1 VNSPALLDGAHDE
14 AWVEPDDSSVSSLS
28 DQSVGP
34 EVKAPSLLAGVQP
47 STSAATAASKRPDK
61 MYVQSVSG
69 VIQPGEMCAI
79 MGSSGAGKTSLL
91 SILSQ
96 RKNAADFSGKVYYN
110 GALGVMP
117 PFGFVTQE
125 DVHEEVMTVRESLE
139 FACELRLPESL
150 SREQKQKRVQR
161 ILNML
166 LLQNVADNTVG
177 GQDAYGVSGGELKR
191 LSIGVELLHFPGLM
205 FLDEPTTGLDSSTS
219 LEVLSA
225 LRSLANQNRTIV
237 MTIHQP
243 SQDMFQLF
251 DKALIMAESRVVYFG
266 GVHRCTD
273 FYTESPYRFHF
284 PTTMDPAEFM
294 IAAAGS
300 FVPAEDGRTVSAG
313 ELAAYYA
320 SSAQCVALREMI
332 RALERSYNSRS
343 PSTPDSVSAVNTNS
357 SGPVSGGNSVFTAS
371 DTTTI
376 SGTEPS
382 SMRHQ
387 LSTLLGRRWLVMKR
401 KWKYYM
407 WIFSW

>member
-1 VNSPALLDGAHDE
+1 
-14 AWVEPDDSSVSSLS
+14 
-28 DQSVGP
+28 
-34 EVKAPSLLAGVQP
+34 
-47 STSAATAASKRPDK
+47 
-61 MYVQSVSG
+61 

-110 GALGVMP
+110 GVLGVMP
-117 PFGFVTQE
+117 AFGFVTQE
-125 DVHEEVMTVRESLE
+125 DVHEEVLTVRESLE
-139 FACELRLPESL
+139 FACELRLPESM
-150 SREQKQKRVQR
+150 SKEEKQKRVQR

-166 LLQNVADNTVG
+166 MLQGVADNTVG

-266 GVHRCTD
+266 AVHRCTD
-273 FYTESPYRFHF
+273 FFTESPYQFHF
-284 PTTMDPAEFM
+284 PTSMDPAEFM
-294 IAAAGS
+294 IATAGS
-300 FVPAEDGRTVSAG
+300 FVSSADGRTVSAG

-320 SSAQCVALREMI
+320 SSKQGVALREMI
-332 RALERSYNSRS
+332 KALERSYVSRT
-343 PSTPDSVSAVNTNS
+343 PSAPDSVSAANS
-357 SGPVSGGNSVFTAS
+357 SASGTGSGGDSAVTAS
-371 DTTTI
+371 AATI
-376 SGTEPS
+376 SGAEPS

-387 LSTLLGRRWLVMKR
+387 LSTLLSRRWLVMQR
-401 KWKYYM
+401 KWKYYL
-407 WIFSW
+407 WIFTW